1 MYHHRLQ
8 QASTSTSSV
17 DILAEL
23 GDLEDPATTTMEAA
37 AGEPEVRFMMAT
49 HTPPRP
55 RPLPASSLNR

>member
-23 GDLEDPATTTMEAA
+23 GDLEDPATSSMDAA